1 MKKTSLIITFLLS
14 TILLSSVCFS
24 LTSAQDGQD
33 ILQPRDPPD
42 QLEPDS
48 SDNSDDTLTQDGNEI
63 LVTSEDNSTET
74 QRDPLPT
81 GSATEDANL
90 IATDTN
96 SEGNLPLVVAA
107 IVLAIVVSVLAVIVC
122 YTKFVKKKD

>member
-14 TILLSSVCFS
+14 AILLSSVCFS
-24 LTSAQDGQD
+24 LTAAQDDQRV
-33 ILQPRDPPD
+33 PEPKVPPD

-48 SDNSDDTLTQDGNEI
+48 SDNSDDRLTQDGNEI
-63 LVTSEDNSTET
+63 LVTIEDNSTEP
-74 QRDPLPT
+74 QREPLPT
-81 GSATEDANL
+81 IPAAEDANL
-90 IATDTN
+90 IATNTN

-122 YTKFVKKKD
+122 YKVR